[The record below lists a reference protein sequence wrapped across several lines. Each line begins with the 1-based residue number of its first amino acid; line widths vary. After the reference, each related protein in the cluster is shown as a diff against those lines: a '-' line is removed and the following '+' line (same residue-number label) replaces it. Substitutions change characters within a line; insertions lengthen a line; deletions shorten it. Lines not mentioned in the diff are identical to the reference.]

1 MSTRPAGYVVQSI
14 SKNVW
19 KLPGEGNI
27 YYIDLGVK
35 IIIDTSERPQ
45 RPKMEMFLSKIVDF
59 SAVDLVIFTHFHLD
73 HVGNFDAFPNA
84 QLLASR
90 AEIEDFRKDAYGSV
104 LDKSLAEKFR
114 QAKLVAIEDV
124 QLPKELEVIPS
135 PGHTRGSICIWY
147 PAEKILFSGDTLF
160 PVGIGRTD
168 LPTSVPDEMP
178 ETLAKLTQYNFKTLC
193 AGHDYG
199 LEQI

>member
-1 MSTRPAGYVVQSI
+1 MSMRPAGYAVQNI
-14 SKNVW
+14 SKHVW
-19 KLPGEGNI
+19 KLPGDSNI
-27 YYIDLGVK
+27 YYLDLGAKV
-35 IIIDTSERPQ
+35 IIDTSERPQ
-45 RPKMEMFLSKIVDF
+45 RAKMDLFLSKFVDF
-59 SAVDLVIFTHFHLD
+59 SKIDLVIFTHFHLD

-84 QLLASR
+84 RLVASR
-90 AEIEDFRKDAYGSV
+90 AEIEDFRKDVYGAV
-104 LDKSLAEKFR
+104 LDKNLAEKFKH
-114 QAKLVAIEDV
+114 ANLVAIEDI
-124 QLPKELEVIPS
+124 QLPRGLEVIPS

-178 ETLAKLTQYNFKTLC
+178 KTLAKLTQYNFKTLC

-199 LEQI
+199 LEQL